1 MAHKHSVYDS
11 DTHFIINPVT
21 RSIRNPGSQKIILMQ
36 KDHKS
41 ERFTFELPRFIE
53 GHDMSQC
60 NKVEIHYINF
70 ESVAKNPKS
79 HSDVYTVDDLQIA
92 PDDDKFVICSWL
104 ISKNVT
110 MYAGG
115 LSFLVVFKCI
125 NEDGKTI
132 EYAWHTD
139 QFKGISISEGINA
152 DESFEAEYPDI
163 IEQWKESVIAHFTNE
178 LNQWQIKKEIAID
191 EALDRKFDNHSSE
204 WNAKLEKEITERK
217 TADASE
223 KAERQA
229 EIAVERARI
238 DNIVKLPEGS
248 TTGDAELLDIRIG
261 ADGVMYDS
269 AGSALRMQISGTK
282 DELAQ
287 EISYLYETENE
298 IFPEII
304 DGYVRYTNGTYENGN
319 IDGYYRRT
327 DFIRLPLF
335 CEEIKH
341 NFNLSPTGVDGF
353 AFFDVAK
360 KFISGNRT
368 LKTITD
374 IPKNARYIMF
384 TNYDNTFLH
393 TGKTI
398 TFVVKDSNRVKSNI
412 GKLVT
417 YGDSHV
423 ARGAWQQYVIEYF
436 DIELHTNLGVGSSTV
451 AINNKATKL
460 PFVDDERLAE
470 IMDENPD
477 TIIIIGGT
485 NDVHLETP
493 LGTIKD
499 LETDFESKNKSTF
512 YGAYG
517 FLIETLLTWKPT
529 LQIVLCT
536 TPQGYYDSIHPLKYA
551 EVSEAIKNIS
561 FFYSL
566 PIADVFGEC
575 GINKINLTTYS
586 DDLIHYNE
594 LGNKRMASVIIE
606 TIKKCYFSKK

>member
-1 MAHKHSVYDS
+1 MAHKHSIYDS
-11 DTHFIINPVT
+11 DTQFRINAMT
-21 RSIRNPGSQKIILMQ
+21 RTMKSEGSQKVILMQ
-36 KDHKS
+36 NDHNS
-41 ERFTFELPRFIE
+41 ERFTFAVPRMIE
-53 GHDMSQC
+53 GHDMSLC
-60 NKVEIHYINF
+60 DKVEIHYINI
-70 ESVAKNPKS
+70 ETGGKTPKT
-79 HSDVYTVDDLQIA
+79 HKDIYTVDDLQIS
-92 PDDDKFVICSWL
+92 PDSEDIICCSWL
-104 ISKNVT
+104 ISKNAT
-110 MYAGG
+110 TYTGS
-115 LSFLVVFKCI
+115 LSFLLAFKCFDDY
-125 NEDGKTI
+125 NNLV
-132 EYAWHTD
+132 YAWHTAPYS
-139 QFKGISISEGINA
+139 GVAIVESINA
-152 DESFEAEYPDI
+152 AESFETDYVDI
-163 IEQWKESVIAHFTNE
+163 IEQWKTSVIEHFTNE
-178 LNQWQIKKEIAID
+178 LNEWQAVKEQLID
-191 EALDRKFDNHSSE
+191 EALDEKFDAHSSE
-204 WNAKLEKEITERK
+204 WNRKLENEIANRK
-217 TADASE
+217 TAVASE
-223 KAERQA
+223 KAERQT

-238 DNIVKLPEGS
+238 DNIVALPEGS

-269 AGSALRMQISGTK
+269 AGSALRMQISGAK

-360 KFISGNRT
+360 KFISGNRA

-374 IPKNARYIMF
+374 IPKNARYVMF
-384 TNYDNTFLH
+384 TNYDNTFQH

-398 TFVVKDSNRVKSNI
+398 TFIVKDSNRVKSNI
-412 GKLVT
+412 GKLAT

-423 ARGAWQQYVIEYF
+423 ARGVWQQYMIEYF
-436 DIELHTNLGVGSSTV
+436 GIQYHTNLGIGSSTV
-451 AINNKATKL
+451 AVNAKATKP
-460 PFVDDERLAE
+460 PFVDNERIAE
-470 IMDENPD
+470 IVDENPD

-499 LETDFESKNKSTF
+499 LESDIESKNKSTF

-517 FLIETLLTWKPT
+517 FLIETLLKWKPS

-566 PIADVFGEC
+566 PVADVFGEC